1 MNKQTAYR
9 RALSAWNSFGI
20 LPIMMAIVW
29 GVFMALIGF
38 NVLPMTLATPAG
50 MVPNPAFEG
59 LAVLL
64 STLFVYTVLYLGACG
79 MRLTML
85 QMEQAEDHQRITQ
98 HMLADAL
105 SEVRKELRRRPDASS
120 PVTFSLF
127 GRPSTAGAPTVPV
140 VRGDIAGK

>member
-1 MNKQTAYR
+1 MKKQTAYR

-38 NVLPMTLATPAG
+38 GVLPMTLATPAG
-50 MVPNPAFEG
+50 TVPNPAFEG

-85 QMEQAEDHQRITQ
+85 QMEQAEDHQRITL

-105 SEVRKELRRRPDASS
+105 SEVRKELRRRPDASA

-127 GRPSTAGAPTVPV
+127 GRPKIGRAHV
-140 VRGDIAGK
+140 

>member
-1 MNKQTAYR
+1 MKKQTAYR

-38 NVLPMTLATPAG
+38 GVIPITLATPAG

-64 STLFVYTVLYLGACG
+64 STLFVYTVLYVGACG

-85 QMEQAEDHQRITQ
+85 QMEQAEEHQRSTE
-98 HMLADAL
+98 HTLADAL
-105 SEVRKELRRRPDASS
+105 SEVRKELRRRPDASP

-127 GRPSTAGAPTVPV
+127 GRPNAAGTRTVPV
-140 VRGDIAGK
+140 QRGDTVGE